1 MMNVS
6 NQSKKLPELAPQKVL
21 SRGTP
26 RMLGLPKNSLSEWQ
40 PCAVL
45 EKPVIRLTDFQNRC
59 FSGIEQARWKS
70 KKPMLFVYSV

>member
-1 MMNVS
+1 MRQVKVKN
-6 NQSKKLPELAPQKVL
+6 LPELAPRRHSAEEL
-21 SRGTP
+21 RG
-26 RMLGLPKNSLSEWQ
+26 MLGLPKNSLSEWQ